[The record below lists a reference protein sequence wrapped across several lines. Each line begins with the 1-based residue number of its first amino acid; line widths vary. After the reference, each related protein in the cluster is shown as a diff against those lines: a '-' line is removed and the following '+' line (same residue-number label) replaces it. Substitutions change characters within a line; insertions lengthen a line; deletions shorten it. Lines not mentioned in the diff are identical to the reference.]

1 MIHLINSTNLFRHLL
16 QSCIKNIKYA
26 SNVSIARI
34 LTDQAYNEIYSSASY
49 AGRDSIY
56 DPVLTVT
63 GGSNKWCF
71 PWLTSADGGATEESL
86 RRQRTVNP
94 RNCGSPCASR
104 DPGPEYWKLHLT
116 LPYTHCRPPFAN
128 QPSPRYLR
136 ASPRCVYNRPQSFLD
151 ASRYYTICSL
161 SRHRCCPL
169 SPASGVLS
177 AIRTPSEAHSYTLS
191 GLKSTRENCDL
202 LRFYYRRVYILIL
215 VTRSTE

>member
-1 MIHLINSTNLFRHLL
+1 MYREL
-16 QSCIKNIKYA
+16 
-26 SNVSIARI
+26 IARI

-49 AGRDSIY
+49 AGKDSIY
-56 DPVLTVT
+56 DSVLTVT
-63 GGSNKWCF
+63 GGSNKWCS

-128 QPSPRYLR
+128 QPSPRYLW

-151 ASRYYTICSL
+151 ASRYYTV
-161 SRHRCCPL
+161 CPFSTSTL
-169 SPASGVLS
+169 PLFACFRS
-177 AIRTPSEAHSYTLS
+177 AFSDTHTI
-191 GLKSTRENCDL
+191 GSTQL
-202 LRFYYRRVYILIL
+202 LHWAA
-215 VTRSTE
+215 

>member
-1 MIHLINSTNLFRHLL
+1 MQFNRKSI
-16 QSCIKNIKYA
+16 
-26 SNVSIARI
+26 IARI

-63 GGSNKWCF
+63 GGSNKWCS

-136 ASPRCVYNRPQSFLD
+136 EYRRDAFIIGHNRFSMHRDIIRYAHFLD
-151 ASRYYTICSL
+151 IDVA
-161 SRHRCCPL
+161 PFP

-177 AIRTPSEAHSYTLS
+177 AIRIPSEAYSYTLS

-202 LRFYYRRVYILIL
+202 LHFYYRRVYILIL
-215 VTRSTE
+215 ITRSTE